1 MKLNV
6 GTTDRKIRIAIA
18 IVAAILASR
27 SPRGDRTAYRC
38 RMGITHEEI
47 TAAVPGLLRYARVLT
62 RDAATA
68 EDLVQD
74 TVVRA
79 LERAADFRG
88 DSSAATWLHRILHH
102 RFVDVVRASRP
113 TPSMPKNSAERVEA
127 DWRDDS
133 YTVDAET
140 VLLRAET
147 AEELRDAIIHLPAAY
162 RSAVV
167 LHDVQGLTSAAVADI
182 QDVSLAA
189 AKQRISR
196 ARAMLVTHLARGTER
211 RAALG
216 GIPLR
221 CWDARS
227 RVSDYLDGDL
237 DSATRVALE
246 THLGSAPRAPP
257 CMPVSSACAP
267 HSVPCATPTRSSP
280 RPSPHGCGRPNRPA
294 SQRMSQRIP
303 GQARR

>member
-1 MKLNV
+1 
-6 GTTDRKIRIAIA
+6 
-18 IVAAILASR
+18 
-27 SPRGDRTAYRC
+27 
-38 RMGITHEEI
+38 MGLTHDDI

-62 RDAATA
+62 KDSATA

-79 LERAADFRG
+79 LERGHDFRG
-88 DSSAATWLHRILHH
+88 DSSPDTWLHRILHH
-102 RFVDVVRASRP
+102 RFIDLVRADRSDP
-113 TPSMPKNSAERVEA
+113 TDAEDLAERVELS
-127 DWRDDS
+127 WRDDA

-140 VLLRAET
+140 VVLRAEK
-147 AEELRDAIIHLPAAY
+147 AEELRDAIIHLPATY

-167 LHDVQGLTSAAVADI
+167 LHDVQGRTAATVADI
-182 QDVSLAA
+182 QEVSLAA

-211 RAALG
+211 RAALA

-237 DSATRVALE
+237 DLGTRSALE
-246 THLGSAPRAPP
+246 AHLASCPTCPALYAGLVGVRAALGALRDPDTVVPPALADRLRAAATASDHPQAFGS
-257 CMPVSSACAP
+257 
-267 HSVPCATPTRSSP
+267 
-280 RPSPHGCGRPNRPA
+280 
-294 SQRMSQRIP
+294 
-303 GQARR
+303 

>member
-1 MKLNV
+1 
-6 GTTDRKIRIAIA
+6 
-18 IVAAILASR
+18 
-27 SPRGDRTAYRC
+27 
-38 RMGITHEEI
+38 MGITHDEI

-62 RDAATA
+62 RDPVAA

-79 LERAADFRG
+79 LERAGDYRG
-88 DSSAATWLHRILHH
+88 ESSPATWLHRILHH
-102 RFVDVVRASRP
+102 RFVDVVRADRTAP
-113 TPSMPKNSAERVEA
+113 VDTDELAERVET

-140 VLLRAET
+140 VILRAET
-147 AEELRDAIIHLPAAY
+147 AEELRDAIIHLPAIY

-167 LHDVQGLTSAAVADI
+167 LHDVQGLTAAAVADV
-182 QDVSLAA
+182 QEVSLAA

-196 ARAMLVTHLARGTER
+196 SRAMLVTHLARGTER
-211 RAALG
+211 RAALS

-237 DSATRVALE
+237 DLRTRAALE
-246 THLGSAPRAPP
+246 THLGSCPTCPALYAGLVGVRAALGALRDPDTVVPP
-257 CMPVSSACAP
+257 AVVDRLRA
-267 HSVPCATPTRSSP
+267 
-280 RPSPHGCGRPNRPA
+280 
-294 SQRMSQRIP
+294 
-303 GQARR
+303 AREDVG

>member
-1 MKLNV
+1 
-6 GTTDRKIRIAIA
+6 
-18 IVAAILASR
+18 
-27 SPRGDRTAYRC
+27 
-38 RMGITHEEI
+38 MGITHEEI

-102 RFVDVVRASRP
+102 RFVDVVRASRSDP
-113 TPSMPKNSAERVEA
+113 VDAEELAERVEA

-227 RVSDYLDGDL
+227 RVSDYLDGAL

-246 THLGSAPRAPP
+246 THLGSCPTCPALYAGLVGVRAALGALRDPDTVVPP
-257 CMPVSSACAP
+257 ALAARLRAAEQA
-267 HSVPCATPTRSSP
+267 SVAKDVAKDS
-280 RPSPHGCGRPNRPA
+280 
-294 SQRMSQRIP
+294 